1 MKRFFIAMMMLLT
14 FSIGIHAQENQS
26 YILHTIEK
34 GQTLYSI
41 ASMYHVSID
50 EITQLNPGS
59 ENTIIEGRK
68 LKIPRQQQNT
78 TEGTFHTIASGETL
92 YRLSVNYKVSVKS
105 IMDANP
111 GLTATN
117 FKAGQ
122 VIRIPASSESV
133 STQPEVVAA
142 PVTQQIPEA
151 VEPKCREMHRVA
163 KKETV
168 YSIARQYGVTEE
180 EIYAAN
186 PELKRDAKKLK
197 KGKFICIP
205 YPAKKEEVKKEVEGP
220 TDKEIFKEKELT
232 PAKRYGTIK
241 VAVILPFLNS
251 DGQKV
256 AETERMVEYYEGFLL
271 AIDSLKRTGTSIDL
285 HTYNSGET
293 GNQLSEI
300 LQKEEMK
307 NMDIIF
313 GPLHTAQIKPLA
325 DFAQKNG
332 IRLVVP
338 FTSRDNTVYNNAAV
352 YQINTPQSYFYSEVY
367 EHFTRQFPR
376 ANVIFLQSSATDKN
390 DFIKGLRDEL
400 QSKSIPMTTLS
411 ESADYIAMRGAMRND
426 RDNFFIPTSGDKAIL
441 IKTLPQLT
449 MVARDSMQTTK
460 VHLFGYP
467 EWQTYTNDYLSTF
480 FELDTYF
487 YSSFYTNNLLQEP
500 QDFIRKFHHWYGK
513 DPENR
518 YPSYSMLGFDTGFY
532 FLKGLALYGTAF
544 DDNLKNMRFV
554 PIQTGFKLERVNNW
568 GGFINK
574 KVFFIHMSNEFQ
586 LSKLDFD

>member
-1 MKRFFIAMMMLLT
+1 MKRYLTALMMLVA
-14 FSIGIHAQENQS
+14 FSMGMQAQENQS

-41 ASMYHVSID
+41 SSMYHVSID
-50 EITQLNPGS
+50 EITALNPGS
-59 ENTIIEGRK
+59 ENTIVEGRK
-68 LKIPRQQQNT
+68 LKIPRKQQNT
-78 TEGTFHTIASGETL
+78 SEGTFHTIASGETL

-111 GLTATN
+111 GLTANN

-122 VIRIPASSESV
+122 VIRIPATSEASDAPV
-133 STQPEVVAA
+133 QEAAAAA
-142 PVTQQIPEA
+142 PTPKQIPDA
-151 VEPKCREMHRVA
+151 VQSNCREMHRVE
-163 KKETV
+163 KGETV
-168 YSIARQYGVTEE
+168 YSIARKFGVTEE
-180 EIYAAN
+180 DIYTAN

-205 YPAKKEEVKKEVEGP
+205 YPPKKEEPKQEIP
-220 TDKEIFKEKELT
+220 TDKELFKQKEQT
-232 PAKRYGTIK
+232 PAKRINTIK
-241 VAVILPFLNS
+241 AAVILPFLNS
-251 DGQKV
+251 KGEKTS
-256 AETERMVEYYEGFLL
+256 ETERMVEYYQGFLL
-271 AIDSLKRTGTSIDL
+271 AIDSLKRTGTSVEL
-285 HTYNSGET
+285 FTYNSGEDVA
-293 GNQLSEI
+293 QLNELLAKS
-300 LQKEEMK
+300 EMK

-313 GPLHTAQIKPLA
+313 GPLYTSQIQPLG
-325 DFAQKNG
+325 DFAQANG

-376 ANVIFLQSSATDKN
+376 ANVIFLQSQGNDK
-390 DFIKGLRDEL
+390 DEFIKGLKEEL
-400 QSKSIPMTTLS
+400 QRKSIPMTTLS
-411 ESADYIAMRGAMRND
+411 ESAADEDMKGAMRND
-426 RDNFFIPTSGDKAIL
+426 RDNFFIPTSGDKATL

-449 MVARDSMQTTK
+449 MVARDSLLTTK

-487 YSSFYTNNLLQEP
+487 YTSFYTNNLLKEP
-500 QDFIRKFHHWYGK
+500 QNFIKKFQRWYGK
-513 DPENR
+513 DPEER

-532 FLKGLALYGTAF
+532 FLKGLALYGSAF
-544 DDNLKNMRFV
+544 DDNLKNMRFT
-554 PIQTGFKLERVNNW
+554 PIQTDFKLERVNNW

-574 KVFFIHMSNEFQ
+574 KVFFVHLSNEFQ